1 MAAALIS
8 LVSLELDIARQ
19 LNQHYLGRSF
29 WSAYIPRTNGFS
41 PQQLM
46 VSRNLWQ
53 SKSNLKR
60 FKPWADCCLVER
72 KNNMKHPVKTIN
84 LNQMY
89 VTATRSPGMQLCKA
103 SNKNCLCRPFPKPVE
118 SVSLHAIWH
127 KDFCKSLV
135 LCVMIAMWQVTPDIT
150 WPFCSSVSSALAIWE
165 KQYFKSWSGKAFD
178 PGNSKQFGKSED
190 PKEIQKMGIRRKF

>member
-135 LCVMIAMWQVTPDIT
+135 LCAM
-150 WPFCSSVSSALAIWE
+150 LAIDCHVTSYTWHHLTFLFIGFLCPSDLR
-165 KQYFKSWSGKAFD
+165 KTILQKLIRKGVRSGKL
-178 PGNSKQFGKSED
+178 KT
-190 PKEIQKMGIRRKF
+190 IW